1 MIEDQSAW
9 SARKPLIVGIAAV
22 AVLVGGFGTWAS
34 QANIAGA
41 IIASGRIEVD
51 RNRQVVQHPDGG
63 VVAEIAVDE
72 GATVE
77 VGDVLIRLDPS
88 LLSSEL
94 AIVEGQLWETT
105 ARRARLEAERDDAQE
120 IEFPPDLLAIAE
132 ERDAVAELI
141 DGQRNLFAA
150 RAETVSR
157 NVEQLG
163 RRRLQIAD
171 QISGIDAQL
180 VALARQLELIN
191 EELRDQ
197 QDLFERGLAQVGR
210 VLALQREQANLE
222 GRVGE
227 LTANRAQA
235 EGRITEIDIEILGLN
250 AGRREEA
257 ITQLRDIQFRE
268 VELMERRRAVS
279 ERLERLEITAPV
291 GGIVYGLS
299 VFAERS
305 VIRAADPLLFIVPQ
319 DRPLVIAAR
328 VEPIHI
334 DQVYVGQDVTLRL
347 SALDQRT
354 TPELEGRVIQLSADA
369 FEDEATQ
376 LSFYRAEIILEEG
389 QQERLPEGA
398 ALIPGMP
405 VESFIRT
412 EDRTPLAYL
421 IKPLADYFN
430 RALRES

>member
-1 MIEDQSAW
+1 MTGGTKSW

-22 AVLVGGFGTWAS
+22 AILVGGFGTWAS

-77 VGDVLIRLDPS
+77 IGDVLIRLDPS

-94 AIVEGQLWETT
+94 AIIEGQLWETT
-105 ARRARLEAERDDAQE
+105 ARRARLEAERDDAE
-120 IEFPPDLLAIAE
+120 NIDFPSDLLAIAE
-132 ERDAVAELI
+132 ERDAVSELI

-180 VALARQLELIN
+180 VALSRQLELIN

-210 VLALQREQANLE
+210 VLALQREQASLE

-299 VFAERS
+299 V
-305 VIRAADPLLFIVPQ
+305 
-319 DRPLVIAAR
+319 
-328 VEPIHI
+328 
-334 DQVYVGQDVTLRL
+334 
-347 SALDQRT
+347 
-354 TPELEGRVIQLSADA
+354 
-369 FEDEATQ
+369 
-376 LSFYRAEIILEEG
+376 
-389 QQERLPEGA
+389 
-398 ALIPGMP
+398 
-405 VESFIRT
+405 
-412 EDRTPLAYL
+412 
-421 IKPLADYFN
+421 
-430 RALRES
+430 